1 MVMETTDK
9 KKKIA
14 KRIAA
19 FVILWVV
26 FTVVMMIILLL
37 GGKNMGII
45 DIIKYILLSE
55 ILGLAVA
62 GIFYLTIKKLFDWIK
77 DDE

>member
-1 MVMETTDK
+1 METTDK
-9 KKKIA
+9 MKKIA

-26 FTVVMMIILLL
+26 FTVVMMIILFLK
-37 GGKNMGII
+37 GENSITNMF
-45 DIIKYILLSE
+45 KYILLGE
-55 ILGLAVA
+55 ILGLAVT
-62 GIFYLTIKKLFDWIK
+62 GIFYLTIKMLFDWIN

>member
-1 MVMETTDK
+1 METTDK
-9 KKKIA
+9 MKKIA

-26 FTVVMMIILLL
+26 FTVVVMIIMLL
-37 GGKNMGII
+37 GENMGII
-45 DIIKYILLSE
+45 DIIKHILLGE

-62 GIFYLTIKKLFDWIK
+62 GIFYLTIKKLLEWIYN
-77 DDE
+77 EE

>member
-1 MVMETTDK
+1 MEITDK
-9 KKKIA
+9 MKKIA

-26 FTVVMMIILLL
+26 FTVVMMIILFLKGENSITNMFKCILL
-37 GGKNMGII
+37 G
-45 DIIKYILLSE
+45 E

-62 GIFYLTIKKLFDWIK
+62 GIFYLTIKMLFDWIK

>member
-1 MVMETTDK
+1 METTDK

-26 FTVVMMIILLL
+26 FTVVMMIILFLK
-37 GGKNMGII
+37 GENMGIS
-45 DIIKYILLSE
+45 DMFKHILLGE

-62 GIFYLTIKKLFDWIK
+62 GIFYLTIKMLFDWIE

>member
-1 MVMETTDK
+1 METTDK

-26 FTVVMMIILLL
+26 FTVVIMIILFLE
-37 GGKNMGII
+37 GENMGIT
-45 DIIKYILLSE
+45 DMFKHILLGE
-55 ILGLAVA
+55 ILGLAVF
-62 GIFYLTIKKLFDWIK
+62 GIFYLTIKKLVDWIY
-77 DDE
+77 DEE

>member
-1 MVMETTDK
+1 MEMTDK
-9 KKKIA
+9 MKKIA

-26 FTVVMMIILLL
+26 FTVVMMIIMLLT
-37 GGKNMGII
+37 GENMGII
-45 DIIKYILLSE
+45 DIIKHILLGE

-62 GIFYLTIKKLFDWIK
+62 GIFYLTIKKLFDWIY
-77 DDE
+77 DEE